1 MLHPTIDNNEVLV
14 PGTLYLYE
22 GEMPACV
29 KLMQG
34 ESATV
39 QFANQLSEFQWSV
52 AILNQLN
59 ERVQITQGRTLST
72 MVKVTDVAPGAQVK
86 LLVDAE

>member
-1 MLHPTIDNNEVLV
+1 
-14 PGTLYLYE
+14 
-22 GEMPACV
+22 MPACV

-39 QFANQLSEFQWSV
+39 QFTNQHLEFQWSV
-52 AILNQLN
+52 AVLNQLN
-59 ERVQITQGRTLST
+59 ERVRITQGGILPT
-72 MVKVTDVAPGAQVK
+72 MVKVTDAAPGAQVK